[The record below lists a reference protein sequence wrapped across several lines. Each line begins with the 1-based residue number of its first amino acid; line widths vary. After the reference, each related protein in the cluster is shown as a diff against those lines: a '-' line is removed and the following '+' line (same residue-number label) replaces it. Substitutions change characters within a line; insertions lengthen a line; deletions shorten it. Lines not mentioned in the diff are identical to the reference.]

1 MEFEILELVEP
12 LIGFAK
18 ENSLPAF
25 FVALLF
31 LIYVVVLR
39 RREEKKNEELVREL
53 RNSNERL
60 EREYS
65 LVKNERNDLQA
76 KVRSSPKSSSEI
88 RELTEISCS
97 TDRAAK
103 INYLVRFAQREEEE
117 LKYFPVGTL
126 EILARKDKS
135 LGVRRYAAKALA
147 RMKSHK
153 SYKVVLDLAESDPH
167 PAMNIYALFL
177 CGKYLPESSNLKDL
191 VKPGLV
197 KLLQDSKL
205 SLRQEAAWALNKMDD
220 SFVYSQTYK
229 SSEVDN
235 HCMAFVL
242 IRGLPESNQ
251 TVLRDFTRIN
261 KFCKYGVLEFGII
274 YGKFSVIA
282 KILADNVSDL
292 NQIILRDM
300 QDLKWVESTRSLVVI
315 NERCSSC
322 WSKDPKISSKKSI
335 SYVLFSTPAS
345 DTHGLIACLWD
356 YSFSKSRV
364 AESAGVYGESDVLAR
379 IEADSDQ
386 ERDKL
391 ICRII
396 RELSPLIKS
405 CEVFTLQTGTFDPDD
420 DLESS
425 TLLCS
430 LPVSGIP
437 SDYVSMSESTVSD
450 YTPR

>member
-1 MEFEILELVEP
+1 MEIEIFELVEP
-12 LIGFAK
+12 LLGFAK

-31 LIYVVVLR
+31 LVFTITSSR
-39 RREEKKNEELVREL
+39 KQEKKNEELVHEL
-53 RNSNERL
+53 RNSYERL
-60 EREYS
+60 EREYA
-65 LVKNERNDLQA
+65 LIKNERNDLQA
-76 KVRSSPKSSSEI
+76 KVRSSPKSSSQI
-88 RELTEISCS
+88 SELSEISRS
-97 TDRAAK
+97 TDRSEK
-103 INYLVRFAQREEEE
+103 INYMIKFAQRDEEE
-117 LKYFPVGTL
+117 LKYFPVATL
-126 EILARKDKS
+126 ELLARKDKS
-135 LGVRRYAAKALA
+135 LGVRRYTAKALA
-147 RMKSHK
+147 RMKSDK
-153 SYKVVLDLAESDPH
+153 SYKVVLELAVSDPH
-167 PAMNIYALFL
+167 PAINIYALFL
-177 CGKYLPESSNLKDL
+177 CGKYLPESENLKDL
-191 VKPGLV
+191 VKPGLI
-197 KLLQDSKL
+197 KLLQDGKIP
-205 SLRQEAAWALNKMDD
+205 LRQEAAWALNKIDD
-220 SFVYSQTYK
+220 SFVHSQTYK

-242 IRGLPESNQ
+242 IRGLAESNQ

-261 KFCKYGVLEFGII
+261 RFCKYGVLEFGII

-300 QDLKWVESTRSLVVI
+300 QDLQWVESTRSLVVI
-315 NERCSSC
+315 NEKCSSY
-322 WSKDPKISSKKSI
+322 WSKDPKASSKKSI

-405 CEVFTLQTGTFDPDD
+405 CEVFTLQTGTFDPYD
-420 DLESS
+420 DLDAS
-425 TLLCS
+425 TLFRS
-430 LPVSGIP
+430 LTVSGIP
-437 SDYVSMSESTVSD
+437 ADYISLNEITVLG